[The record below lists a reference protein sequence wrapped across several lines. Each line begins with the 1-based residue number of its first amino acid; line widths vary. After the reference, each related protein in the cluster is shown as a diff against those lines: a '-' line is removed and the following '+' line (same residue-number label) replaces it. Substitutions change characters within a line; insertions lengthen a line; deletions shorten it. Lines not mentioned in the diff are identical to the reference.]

1 MNPQKWIKNFDSLH
15 DPRGVESFLRLLN
28 VQYKTSDS
36 SFFRNY
42 FKKWIEGFTGDC
54 LGFTQQ
60 GTELLFY
67 LGMTVSL
74 NFI

>member
-1 MNPQKWIKNFDSLH
+1 M
-15 DPRGVESFLRLLN
+15 N

-67 LGMTVSL
+67 LGMTVSW